1 MTERRQID
9 TRSAAKLVA
18 SLVGHDNV
26 ISISRSILELL
37 GGDYPAAVL
46 LCQSVYWQSI
56 VGEGKG
62 GTGDGYFWKSMKDW
76 NRETALGEY
85 QVREG
90 TKRLK
95 KAGIMETTIRKA
107 WSDQAGDRV
116 PTVHYRVDIDKLL
129 ELLLSL
135 ISEESIPRKINN
147 PSQGKPR
154 IDSGEIDPTIYTET
168 TKTKTTTT
176 PFSPSQSLA
185 AGPEAQIAGGS
196 SFIDNVEDEYI
207 QLAAQEYCRCRGFGP
222 EKFAGAMTSI
232 RRRLSKQGAMTSLDR
247 QQHAALK
254 AREAEVQAMRARQI
268 VQTERQEPPQAEI
281 IHLPRPETD
290 DPPIWRHALDL
301 LRSSLPDS
309 IYSLW
314 IEPLAW
320 VGQKGD
326 TLLLSGSDPYF
337 CSWVKD
343 NYLQQIE
350 SALQAAGFSGGKVK
364 ISADVAHAVGIS
376 K

>member
-1 MTERRQID
+1 MAERRQID

-26 ISISRSILELL
+26 ISISRLILELL

-62 GTGDGYFWKSMKDW
+62 GTRDGYFWKSMKDW

-95 KAGIMETTIRKA
+95 KAGILETTIRKA
-107 WSDQAGDRV
+107 WSDQADDRV

-135 ISEESIPRKINN
+135 ISEESIPRKIYN

-176 PFSPSQSLA
+176 PFSPSQSPTA
-185 AGPEAQIAGGS
+185 EPAAQISGGS
-196 SFIDNVEDEYI
+196 SSIFRNVEDEYI

-222 EKFAGAMTSI
+222 EKLAGAMTSI
-232 RRRLSKQGAMTSLDR
+232 RRRLIKQGAMTSVDL

-254 AREAEVQAMRARQI
+254 AREADVQVMRARS
-268 VQTERQEPPQAEI
+268 ELPQAEI
-281 IHLPRPETD
+281 ILHLPRPATVN
-290 DPPIWRHALDL
+290 DPPIWGHARDL
-301 LRSSLPDS
+301 LRSSLPD
-309 IYSLW
+309 IYPLW
-314 IEPLAW
+314 IEPLSW
-320 VGQKGD
+320 VGQEGN
-326 TLLLSGSDPYF
+326 TVILSGPDPYF

-343 NYLQQIE
+343 NYLQPLE
-350 SALQAAGFSGGKVK
+350 SALKATGFSGGKVRLT
-364 ISADVAHAVGIS
+364 VGNKS
-376 K
+376 GK